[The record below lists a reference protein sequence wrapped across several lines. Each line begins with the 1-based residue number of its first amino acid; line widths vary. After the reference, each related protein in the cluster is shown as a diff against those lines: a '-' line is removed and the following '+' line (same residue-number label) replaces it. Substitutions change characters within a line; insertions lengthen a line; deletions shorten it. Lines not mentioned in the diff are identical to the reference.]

1 MKNGIETLTES
12 FELPTIPSCPK
23 DKPCMTKSG
32 MVCNFPFTFNG
43 NTYSQCTDIPNSK
56 FTKKSYFGKLGCES
70 TVDDE
75 GIRYH
80 PQWGPCTSG
89 CPGVPVSSK
98 QGHRKV

>member
-56 FTKKSYFGKLGCES
+56 FTKKSYFGKLGCE
-70 TVDDE
+70 
-75 GIRYH
+75 
-80 PQWGPCTSG
+80 
-89 CPGVPVSSK
+89 
-98 QGHRKV
+98 QGDCRKEPRRDPLCNKTKINQNS